1 MRRHLGS
8 ASLAGGLVSWAAFLF
23 GLVLG
28 GLDPSPGRAPILQ
41 VAMMAASGVSVLALC
56 AAIVAIVRGPG
67 RVRATFG
74 LMLSLAFLLSFT
86 GLGFALAGLLR
97 HDAVGR

>member
-23 GLVLG
+23 ALVLG
-28 GLDPSPGRAPILQ
+28 GLDPSPGRAPMLR
-41 VAMMAASGVSVLALC
+41 VAMMAASGVAVLALC
-56 AAIVAIVRGPG
+56 AATVAIVRGPG

-74 LMLSLAFLLSFT
+74 LMLSVTFLLSLT

-97 HDAVGR
+97 HYTVE

>member
-41 VAMMAASGVSVLALC
+41 VAMMAASGVSVLALPRPSRSSE
-56 AAIVAIVRGPG
+56 VRGG
-67 RVRATFG
+67 FG
-74 LMLSLAFLLSFT
+74 PRS
-86 GLGFALAGLLR
+86 G
-97 HDAVGR
+97 